1 MGWIRYR
8 KAAYWLQNPFFRVL
22 IKGLFFSCILMEKHS
37 CQHNKIMY
45 QAMRRFLFT
54 FFLLCSLS
62 PLLARPVSVAG
73 FFPLT
78 GSGRD
83 IYNFNPGWRFQL
95 GDAAGA
101 QSVAFDDSRWEVVS
115 LPHSVALVPAEASG
129 GRNYQGIAWYRKRFV
144 IPESATGKKVSLHF
158 EAIMGKQQFYLNG
171 TLVQEHKGGYLPV
184 TIDLTTAGCLPGDTC
199 LLAVMADNSNDKT
212 YPPGK
217 PQYTLDF
224 SYHGGIYRDAWMIVK
239 NRAAITDALEAG
251 KIAGGGVFIHYDGIS
266 HQKAHLYID
275 TEVKNEHPKQT
286 RLVLETIVRN
296 PQGKVVAT
304 ISTPVK
310 LQNGR
315 SYTVKQH
322 AIILNPALWSP
333 ETPALYQVEL
343 RLKEGGKAID
353 GGMVRTGIRKA
364 EFRGAD
370 GFYLNDQP
378 YKPLIGGNRHQDFA
392 LIGNAMPNSQ
402 QWRDAKRLKDAG
414 FNIIRTA
421 HYPMDPSFME
431 ACDELGLF
439 VIVAT
444 PGWQYWNAAFEEL
457 VHQNTRDIIRRDRN
471 HCSVLLWEPILN
483 ETRFPLSFAMKA
495 LEITRE
501 EFPWPGAP
509 PAAGDMHSAGI
520 ADHYGV
526 VYGWPHD
533 DPSQVKQSL
542 FTREF
547 GENVDDW
554 YAHNANNR
562 AARHWGEKPMKVAA
576 LSLADTYS
584 TLFTGNR
591 QFTGGTH
598 WHPFDHQRGY
608 HPDPYWGGIFDAFRQ
623 PKYAYYFFK
632 SQTDARKEGQPMIFI
647 LNEMTPYSDADVVV
661 FTNCD
666 SVRLTLNEGLK
677 VKTLKVNKVEGKMP
691 APPLIFENM
700 FDFWEMRDVTYKQK
714 KPELV
719 SLKAEGFIDGKLVCT
734 ELRRPSR
741 RATKLR
747 LTIDDLGQ
755 PLEADGS
762 DIVVVIA
769 EITDDNGNVRR
780 LAKENIVFTVEGEA
794 SIVGNAAIGAN
805 PRAVEFGSAP
815 VLIRSTLR
823 PGKIKVKAQVSYPGT
838 HAPAPAEIEFSSV
851 AAGMQFN
858 YLDRTT
864 GRLNNYRQQIDENI
878 QLSDEEKRKLLEE
891 VERQQ
896 AEFGIPK

>member
-1 MGWIRYR
+1 
-8 KAAYWLQNPFFRVL
+8 
-22 IKGLFFSCILMEKHS
+22 
-37 CQHNKIMY
+37 
-45 QAMRRFLFT
+45 MRHIVFT
-54 FFLLCSLS
+54 FFLLCGLHQ
-62 PLLARPVSVAG
+62 LMARPVSVAG
-73 FFPLT
+73 FFSIPN
-78 GSGRD
+78 SGRD
-83 IYNFNPGWRFQL
+83 VYNFNPGWRVQL
-95 GDAAGA
+95 GDVAGA
-101 QSVAFDDSRWEVVS
+101 QAVAFDDSRWEVVS

-129 GRNYQGIAWYRKRFV
+129 GRNYQGMAWYRKRFV
-144 IPESATGKKVSLHF
+144 VPESATEKMVLLHF
-158 EAIMGKQQFYLNG
+158 EAIMGKQLFYLNG
-171 TLVQEHKGGYLPV
+171 RQIKEHRGGYLPV
-184 TIDLTTAGCLPGDTC
+184 TLNLTEAGCLPGDTC
-199 LLAVMADNSNDKT
+199 LLAVMADNSNDKS

-224 SYHGGIYRDAWMIVK
+224 AYHGGIYRDAWMIVK
-239 NRAAITDALEAG
+239 SRAAITDAIEAN
-251 KIAGGGVFIHYDGIS
+251 KVAGGGVFIHYGEIS
-266 HQKAHLYID
+266 EQKAQLCID
-275 TEVKNEHPKQT
+275 TEVKNEHAQQRRFT
-286 RLVLETIVRN
+286 LETVVRC
-296 PQGKVVAT
+296 QRGKLVAT
-304 ISTPVK
+304 LKTPVK
-310 LQNGR
+310 LQKNQ
-315 SYTVKQH
+315 SVTVKQQVT
-322 AIILNPALWSP
+322 ISNPERWSP
-333 ETPALYQVEL
+333 ETPVLYRVEI
-343 RLKEGGKAID
+343 RLLENGKSID

-392 LIGNAMPNSQ
+392 LIGNAMPNSL
-402 QWRDAKRLKDAG
+402 QWRDAKLLKDAG

-421 HYPMDPSFME
+421 HYPMDPAFME

-444 PGWQYWNAAFEEL
+444 PGWQYWNAAFEEQ

-471 HCSVLLWEPILN
+471 HSSVLLWEPILN
-483 ETRFPLSFAMKA
+483 ETRFPLSFALKA

-509 PAAGDMHSAGI
+509 LAAGDMHSEGI
-520 ADHYGV
+520 AGHYGV

-623 PKYAYYFFK
+623 PKYSYYFFK
-632 SQTDARKEGQPMIFI
+632 SQTDARNEGKPMIYI
-647 LNEMTPYSDADVVV
+647 LNEMTPYSDSEVVV

-666 SVRLTLNEGLK
+666 SVRLTLNEGEK
-677 VKTLKVNKVEGKMP
+677 VKTLKVNKVTGKMP
-691 APPLIFENM
+691 APPLVFANM
-700 FDFWEMRDVTYKQK
+700 FDFWEMRELTYKQK

-719 SLKAEGFIDGKLVCT
+719 SLKAEGFIDGQVVCT

-741 RATKLR
+741 RSTKIQ
-747 LTIDDLGQ
+747 LTIDDQGQ
-755 PLEADGS
+755 PLRADGS

-780 LAKENIVFTVEGEA
+780 LAKDNILFTVEGEA
-794 SIVGNAAIGAN
+794 TIVGNASIGAN

-815 VLIRSTLR
+815 VLIRSTLT
-823 PGKIKVKAQVSYPGT
+823 PGTIKIKAQVSYPGT
-838 HAPAPAEIEFSSV
+838 HAPAPAEIEFRSV
-851 AAGMQFN
+851 PAGMQFN
-858 YLDRTT
+858 YLET
-864 GRLNNYRQQIDENI
+864 NNNQQKYYRQQIDENT

-896 AEFGIPK
+896 AEFGITN

>member
-1 MGWIRYR
+1 MR
-8 KAAYWLQNPFFRVL
+8 QL
-22 IKGLFFSCILMEKHS
+22 IFAF
-37 CQHNKIMY
+37 
-45 QAMRRFLFT
+45 FLF
-54 FFLLCSLS
+54 CSLHS
-62 PLLARPVSVAG
+62 LLARPVSVAG

-78 GSGRD
+78 NSGREV
-83 IYNFNPGWRFQL
+83 YNFNPGWRFQL
-95 GDAAGA
+95 GDVAGA
-101 QSVAFDDSRWEVVS
+101 QATEFDDSRWEVVS
-115 LPHSVALVPAEASG
+115 LPHTVALVPAEASG
-129 GRNYQGIAWYRKRFV
+129 GRNYQGIAWYRKRFI
-144 IPESATGKKVSLHF
+144 IPELAGEKKVTLHF

-171 TLVQEHKGGYLPV
+171 KLIKEHRGGYLPV
-184 TIDLTTAGCLPGDTC
+184 TLDLTTAGCQPGDTC
-199 LLAVMADNSNDKT
+199 LLAVMADNSNDKS

-224 SYHGGIYRDAWMIVK
+224 AYHGGIYRDAWMIVK
-239 NRAAITDALEAG
+239 NKAAITDAIEAN
-251 KIAGGGVFIHYDGIS
+251 KTAGGGVFVHYGDIS
-266 HQKAHLYID
+266 KQKAQLCID
-275 TEVKNEHPKQT
+275 TEVKNEHPQQRRFT
-286 RLVLETIVRN
+286 LETVVRS
-296 PQGKVVAT
+296 PQGKMVAT
-304 ISTPVK
+304 LKTPVK
-310 LQNGR
+310 LQKNQ
-315 SYTVKQH
+315 SYTVKQQTT
-322 AIILNPALWSP
+322 ITNPERWSP
-333 ETPALYQVEL
+333 ETPALYQVEI
-343 RLKEGGKAID
+343 RLLENGKPID

-392 LIGNAMPNSQ
+392 IIGNAMPNSL
-402 QWRDAKRLKDAG
+402 QWRDARLLKDAG

-421 HYPMDPSFME
+421 HYPMDPAFME

-471 HCSVLLWEPILN
+471 HTSVLLWEPILN
-483 ETRFPLSFAMKA
+483 ETRFPLSFSLKS

-509 PAAGDMHSAGI
+509 LAAGDMHSEGI
-520 ADHYGV
+520 SGHYGV

-533 DPSQVKQSL
+533 DPSKLKQSL

-632 SQTDARKEGQPMIFI
+632 SQTDAREDGKPMLFI
-647 LNEMTPYSDADVVV
+647 LNEMTPYSDSDVVV
-661 FTNCD
+661 FSNCD
-666 SVRLTLNEGLK
+666 SVRLTLNEGQK
-677 VKTLKVNKVEGKMP
+677 IKTLKVNKVAGKMP
-691 APPLIFENM
+691 APPLVFGNM
-700 FDFWEMRDVTYKQK
+700 FDFWDMRELTYKQK

-719 SLKAEGFIDGKLVCT
+719 SLKAEGFIDGKVVCT
-734 ELRRPSR
+734 EVRRPSR
-741 RATKLR
+741 RSTKIR
-747 LTIDDLGQ
+747 LTLDHPAQ
-755 PLEADGS
+755 PLLADGS
-762 DIVVVIA
+762 DLVVVIA

-780 LAKENIVFTVEGEA
+780 LAKDNILFTVEGEA
-794 SIVGNAAIGAN
+794 TIVGNAAIGAN

-815 VLIRSTLR
+815 VLIRSTLQ
-823 PGKIKVKAQVSYPGT
+823 PGTIKIKAQVTHPGT
-838 HAPAPAEIEFSSV
+838 HTPAPAELEFESV

-858 YLDRTT
+858 YLDIKT
-864 GRLNNYRQQIDENI
+864 NQQDSYRRQIISNTH
-878 QLSDEEKRKLLEE
+878 LTDEEKRKLLDE
-891 VERQQ
+891 VEKQQ
-896 AEFGIPK
+896 AEFGIPN

>member
-1 MGWIRYR
+1 MR
-8 KAAYWLQNPFFRVL
+8 QL
-22 IKGLFFSCILMEKHS
+22 IFAF
-37 CQHNKIMY
+37 
-45 QAMRRFLFT
+45 FLF
-54 FFLLCSLS
+54 CSLHS
-62 PLLARPVSVAG
+62 LLARPVSVAG

-78 GSGRD
+78 NSGREV
-83 IYNFNPGWRFQL
+83 YNFNPGWRFQL
-95 GDAAGA
+95 GDVAGA
-101 QSVAFDDSRWEVVS
+101 QATEFDDSRWEVVS
-115 LPHSVALVPAEASG
+115 LPHTVALVPAEASG
-129 GRNYQGIAWYRKRFV
+129 GRNYQGIAWYRKRFI
-144 IPESATGKKVSLHF
+144 IPELAGEKKVTLHF

-171 TLVQEHKGGYLPV
+171 KLIKEHRGGYLPV
-184 TIDLTTAGCLPGDTC
+184 TLDLTTAGCQPGDTC
-199 LLAVMADNSNDKT
+199 VVVVMADNSNDKS

-224 SYHGGIYRDAWMIVK
+224 AYHGGIYRDAWMIVK
-239 NRAAITDALEAG
+239 NRAAITDAIEAN
-251 KIAGGGVFIHYDGIS
+251 KTAGGGVFVHYGDIS
-266 HQKAHLYID
+266 KQKAQLCID
-275 TEVKNEHPKQT
+275 TEVKNEHPQQRRFT
-286 RLVLETIVRN
+286 LETVVRS
-296 PQGKVVAT
+296 PQGKMVAT
-304 ISTPVK
+304 LKTPVK
-310 LQNGR
+310 LQKNQ
-315 SYTVKQH
+315 SYTVKQQTT
-322 AIILNPALWSP
+322 ITNPERWSP
-333 ETPALYQVEL
+333 ETPALYQVEI
-343 RLKEGGKAID
+343 RLLENGKPID

-392 LIGNAMPNSQ
+392 IIGNAMPNSL
-402 QWRDAKRLKDAG
+402 QWRDARLLKDAG

-421 HYPMDPSFME
+421 HYPMDPAFME

-471 HCSVLLWEPILN
+471 HTSVLLWEPILN
-483 ETRFPLSFAMKA
+483 ETRFPLSFSMKA

-509 PAAGDMHSAGI
+509 LAAGDMHSEGI
-520 ADHYGV
+520 SGHYGV

-533 DPSQVKQSL
+533 DPSKLKQSL

-632 SQTDARKEGQPMIFI
+632 SQTDAREDGKPMLFI
-647 LNEMTPYSDADVVV
+647 LNEMTPYSDSDVVV
-661 FTNCD
+661 FSNCD
-666 SVRLTLNEGLK
+666 SVRLTLNEGQK
-677 VKTLKVNKVEGKMP
+677 IKTLKVNKVAGKMP
-691 APPLIFENM
+691 APPLVFGNM
-700 FDFWEMRDVTYKQK
+700 FDFWDMRELTYKQK

-719 SLKAEGFIDGKLVCT
+719 SLKAEGFIDGKVVCT
-734 ELRRPSR
+734 EVRRPSR
-741 RATKLR
+741 RSTKIR
-747 LTIDDLGQ
+747 LTLDHPAQ
-755 PLEADGS
+755 PLLADGS
-762 DIVVVIA
+762 DLVVVIA

-780 LAKENIVFTVEGEA
+780 LAKDNILFTVEGEA
-794 SIVGNAAIGAN
+794 TIVGNAAIGAN

-815 VLIRSTLR
+815 VLIRSTLQ
-823 PGKIKVKAQVSYPGT
+823 PGTIKIKAQVTHPGT
-838 HAPAPAEIEFSSV
+838 HTPAPAELEFESV

-858 YLDRTT
+858 YLDINT
-864 GRLNNYRQQIDENI
+864 NQQDSYRRQIISNTH
-878 QLSDEEKRKLLEE
+878 LTDEEKRKLLDE
-891 VERQQ
+891 VEKQQ
-896 AEFGIPK
+896 AEFGIPN

>member
-1 MGWIRYR
+1 MR
-8 KAAYWLQNPFFRVL
+8 QL
-22 IKGLFFSCILMEKHS
+22 IFAF
-37 CQHNKIMY
+37 
-45 QAMRRFLFT
+45 FLF
-54 FFLLCSLS
+54 CSLHS
-62 PLLARPVSVAG
+62 LPARPVSVAG
-73 FFPLT
+73 FFTLPH
-78 GSGRD
+78 SGREV
-83 IYNFNPGWRFQL
+83 YNFNPGWRFQL
-95 GDAAGA
+95 GDVAGA
-101 QSVAFDDSRWEVVS
+101 QAIDFDDSRWEVVS

-144 IPESATGKKVSLHF
+144 IPELAVEKNVTLHF
-158 EAIMGKQQFYLNG
+158 EAIMGKQLFYLNG
-171 TLVQEHKGGYLPV
+171 RLIKEHKGGYLPI
-184 TIDLTTAGCLPGDTC
+184 TLDLTKAGCQPGDTC
-199 LLAVMADNSNDKT
+199 VVAVMADNSNDKS

-224 SYHGGIYRDAWMIVK
+224 AYHGGIYRDAWMIVK
-239 NRAAITDALEAG
+239 NRAAITDAIEAG
-251 KIAGGGVFIHYDGIS
+251 KVAGGGVFIHYGEIS
-266 HQKAHLYID
+266 EQKAQLFID
-275 TEVKNEHPKQT
+275 TEVKNEHPNPRKLT
-286 RLVLETIVRN
+286 LEILVRS
-296 PQGKVVAT
+296 PQGKVV
-304 ISTPVK
+304 STLRSPVTLK
-310 LQNGR
+310 KNQ
-315 SYTVKQH
+315 SYTVRQATTIAKP
-322 AIILNPALWSP
+322 LRWSP
-333 ETPALYQVEL
+333 ETPVLYQVEI
-343 RLKEGGKAID
+343 RLLEKGKPID

-392 LIGNAMPNSQ
+392 YIGNAMPNSL
-402 QWRDAKRLKDAG
+402 QWRDAKLLKDAG

-471 HCSVLLWEPILN
+471 HTSVLLWEPILN
-483 ETRFPLSFAMKA
+483 ETRFPLSFSLKA

-509 PAAGDMHSAGI
+509 LAAGDMHSEGI
-520 ADHYGV
+520 AEHYGV

-533 DPSQVKQSL
+533 DPSALKQSL

-632 SQTDARKEGQPMIFI
+632 SQTDARSDGKPMVFI
-647 LNEMTPYSDADVVV
+647 LNEMTPFSDADVVV
-661 FTNCD
+661 FSNCD
-666 SVRLTLNEGLK
+666 SVRLTLNDGRK
-677 VKTLKVNKVEGKMP
+677 VKTLKVNKVAGKMP
-691 APPLIFENM
+691 APPLVFNDM
-700 FDFWEMRDVTYKQK
+700 FDFWEMREVTYKQK
-714 KPELV
+714 NPEGV
-719 SLKAEGFIDGKLVCT
+719 SLKAEGFIDGKVACT
-734 ELRRPSR
+734 ELRRPAR
-741 RATKLR
+741 RSTKIR
-747 LTIDDLGQ
+747 LTIDNLGQ
-755 PLEADGS
+755 PLLADGS
-762 DIVVVIA
+762 DLVVVIA

-780 LAKENIVFTVEGEA
+780 LAKENILFTVEGEA
-794 SIVGNAAIGAN
+794 TIAGNASIGAN

-815 VLIRSTLR
+815 VLIRSTLT
-823 PGKIKVKAQVSYPGT
+823 PGKIKIKAQVTHPGT
-838 HAPAPAEIEFSSV
+838 HTPAPAEIEFESV
-851 AAGMQFN
+851 AAGTPFN
-858 YLDRTT
+858 YLETKTHSQKNT
-864 GRLNNYRQQIDENI
+864 GRLLPGDVH
-878 QLSDEEKRKLLEE
+878 LSDTEKRKLLEE